1 MRRRADICACCPPP
15 YPTCS
20 KACGFTW
27 WKAATCPPAAF
38 LEGDAHLSD
47 RSYNSDVRSRT
58 MPQLLCA
65 RQEYCSANDMTHVV
79 GLILPLLFKHFG
91 ASGITCLARDDL
103 VEGEIERPSSG
114 IGGAP

>member
-1 MRRRADICACCPPP
+1 MRRRADICASCPPP

-47 RSYNSDVRSRT
+47 RRYNSDVRSRT
-58 MPQLLCA
+58 MLQLFCA
-65 RQEYCSANDMTHVV
+65 GQEYCSANDMTHVV
-79 GLILPLLFKHFG
+79 GLILPLLINHFV
-91 ASGITCLARDDL
+91 ASGITWLGRDDL